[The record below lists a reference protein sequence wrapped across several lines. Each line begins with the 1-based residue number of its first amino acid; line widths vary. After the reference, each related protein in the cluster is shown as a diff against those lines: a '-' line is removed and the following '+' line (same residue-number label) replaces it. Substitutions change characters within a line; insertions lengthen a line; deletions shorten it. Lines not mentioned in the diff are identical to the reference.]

1 MSVVVSYKKQFTFFL
16 MLLIMLL
23 VVVEISIRT
32 FEYSGGLCADWDKEY
47 QIPKQ
52 VCLDFYLAH
61 QSE

>member
-1 MSVVVSYKKQFTFFL
+1 
-16 MLLIMLL
+16 MLLVVLL

-61 QSE
+61 YLFHTY